1 VTSQHRLHDHHH
13 SKAPP
18 NVVYAQLK
26 YLWAKGST
34 EDSLNF
40 LRQFSASLSADIARE
55 TGQTQ
60 RPGVSKEK
68 ITELSKLVSR
78 CYLKQGEWQVKL
90 KDDWSEVSPAI
101 LR

>member
-1 VTSQHRLHDHHH
+1 MQHRLHDHPH

-26 YLWAKGST
+26 YLWAKGSA

-55 TGQTQ
+55 TSAQTQ
-60 RPGVSKEK
+60 RPSVSKEK

-78 CYLKQGEWQVKL
+78 CFLKQGEWQVKL
-90 KDDWSEVSPAI
+90 KDDWSEVGPAVFQ
-101 LR
+101 